1 NKKAITGKLTDHIVG
16 GPECTVQGG
25 GKVTLPKGT
34 TTFPY
39 TCYFATKPASHGV
52 NKATFSYKGKHGWQ
66 TIEASAD
73 FDFKHADET
82 TTNKTVHVVDS
93 RYTPAEPWTVTW
105 PNKGVFV
112 YQMQLTPGGKHKDDD
127 KCQEIENVA
136 KIAETKQRDDED
148 VKVCRHKPTKTTTT
162 TTTSTTPPTETT
174 TTTSPPTETT
184 TTSTTPPTETTT
196 TTTTSPPTETTT
208 T

>member
-1 NKKAITGKLTDHIVG
+1 
-16 GPECTVQGG
+16 
-25 GKVTLPKGT
+25 
-34 TTFPY
+34 
-39 TCYFATKPASHGV
+39 YFATKPASHGV

-66 TIEASAD
+66 TIEARAD
-73 FDFKHADET
+73 FYFKHADDT

-112 YQMQLTPGGKHKDDD
+112 YQMQLTPGG

-162 TTTSTTPPTETT
+162 TTTSTTPPT
-174 TTTSPPTETT
+174 
-184 TTSTTPPTETTT
+184 TPPT
-196 TTTTSPPTETTT
+196 
-208 T
+208 